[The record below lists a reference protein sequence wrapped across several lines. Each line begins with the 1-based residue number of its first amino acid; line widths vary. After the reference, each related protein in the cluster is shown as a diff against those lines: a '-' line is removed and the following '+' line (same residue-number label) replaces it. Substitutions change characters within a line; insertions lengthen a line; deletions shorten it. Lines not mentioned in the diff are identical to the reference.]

1 MARFDI
7 ELLYVFDE
15 IYRTRSVT
23 RAADNLGLPQST
35 VSIALGKL
43 RHHFGDRLFSRTA
56 KGMEPT
62 PHAQDVIVD
71 VRRAIEALAHALT
84 HRDDFDPATEMR
96 EFRVCMTDISEI
108 VLLPR
113 LLNHLT
119 TVAPGIRFDI
129 SKISGSTP
137 RDLEDGAVDLAV
149 GFMPHLE
156 AGFYQQTLFQQ
167 NFVCLVAQGHPR
179 INGALS
185 KEAFSAE
192 GHLSVKTSGTGHY
205 IVDKIIDKEGAP
217 HRIVLHLPSFLGLGR
232 IVAETTFIATVPE
245 KYASAVSV
253 GEALQQLPC
262 PFDMPSFAVKQHWHE
277 RYHADPA
284 NRWLRE
290 TFSALFTE

>member
-15 IYRTRSVT
+15 IYKTRNVT
-23 RAADNLGLPQST
+23 RAAENLGLPQST

-43 RHHFGDRLFSRTA
+43 RRHFGDRLFSRTA

-62 PHAQDVIVD
+62 PHAQDVIAD
-71 VRRAIEALAHALT
+71 VRRALEALGHALT
-84 HRDDFDPATEMR
+84 YRDCFDPATEAR

-108 VLLPR
+108 VLLPH
-113 LLNHLT
+113 LLNHLST
-119 TVAPGIRFDI
+119 AAPGIRFDI
-129 SKISGSTP
+129 STISSTTP

-179 INGALS
+179 IKGILTR
-185 KEAFSAE
+185 EAFIAE

-205 IVDKIIDKEGAP
+205 IVDKVLDKEGAP
-217 HRIVLHLPSFLGLGR
+217 RRIVMQLPSFLGLGR

-245 KYASAVSV
+245 KYASAVKS
-253 GEALQQLPC
+253 GEALQLLPC
-262 PFDMPSFAVKQHWHE
+262 PFDMPSFSVKQHWHE

-284 NRWLRE
+284 NRWLRQ

>member
-1 MARFDI
+1 MAHFDI

-15 IYRTRSVT
+15 IYKTRNVT
-23 RAADNLGLPQST
+23 RAADNLRLPQST

-43 RHHFGDRLFSRTA
+43 RSHFGDRLFSRTA

-62 PHAQDVIVD
+62 PHAQEVIGD
-71 VRRAIEALAHALT
+71 VRRAIEALHQALT
-84 HRDDFDPATEMR
+84 RRDEFDPASEAR
-96 EFRVCMTDISEI
+96 QFRICMTDISEI

-119 TVAPGIRFDI
+119 ATAPGIRFDI
-129 SKISGSTP
+129 SKISDTTP

-167 NFVCLVAQGHPR
+167 NFVCLVAHAHPR
-179 INGALS
+179 IQGSLG
-185 KEAFSAE
+185 KEAFAAE

-205 IVDKIIDKEGAP
+205 IVDKTIDKEGTP
-217 HRIVLHLPSFLGLGR
+217 RRIVLQLPSFLGLGR
-232 IVAETTFIATVPE
+232 IVAETTFIATVPD
-245 KYASAVSV
+245 KYASAIRD
-253 GEALQQLPC
+253 GEALQMLPC
-262 PFDMPSFAVKQHWHE
+262 PFPMPSFGVKQHWHE
-277 RYHADPA
+277 RFHADPA
-284 NRWLRE
+284 NRWLRS

>member
-1 MARFDI
+1 LARFDI

-15 IYRTRSVT
+15 IYRTRNVT

-43 RHHFGDRLFSRTA
+43 RAHFGDRLFSRTA

-62 PHAQDVIVD
+62 PHAQDVIAD

-84 HRDDFDPATEMR
+84 HRVEFDPASEKR

-113 LLNHLT
+113 LLSHLT
-119 TVAPGIRFDI
+119 TAAPGIRFDI
-129 SKISGSTP
+129 SKISATTP

-149 GFMPHLE
+149 GFMPHLD

-167 NFVCLVAQGHPR
+167 DFVCLVAQGHPR
-179 INGALS
+179 IRGILT

-192 GHLSVKTSGTGHY
+192 GHLSVKPSGTGHY
-205 IVDKIIDKEGAP
+205 IVDKVIDKAGAP
-217 HRIVLHLPSFLGLGR
+217 RRIVLQLPSFLGLGR
-232 IVAETTFIATVPE
+232 IVAETTFIATVPA
-245 KYASAVSV
+245 KYASAIRT
-253 GEALQQLPC
+253 GESLQLLPC
-262 PFDMPSFAVKQHWHE
+262 PFSMPSFEVKQHWHE
-277 RYHADPA
+277 RYHMDAG
-284 NRWLRE
+284 NRWLRQ
-290 TFSALFTE
+290 TLSALFTE

>member
-1 MARFDI
+1 MSRFDI

-15 IYRTRSVT
+15 IYKTRSVS
-23 RAADNLGLPQST
+23 RAADKLGLPQST

-43 RHHFGDRLFSRTA
+43 RIHFGDRLFSRTA

-62 PHAQDVIVD
+62 PHAQDVIAD
-71 VRRAIEALAHALT
+71 VRRAIEALALALAR
-84 HRDDFDPATEMR
+84 RDEFDPVSETR
-96 EFRVCMTDISEI
+96 EFRICMTDISEI

-113 LLNHLT
+113 LLNHLSA
-119 TVAPGIRFDI
+119 VAPGVRFDI
-129 SKISGSTP
+129 SKISATTP

-156 AGFYQQTLFQQ
+156 AGFYQQSLFQQ

-179 INGALS
+179 IKGSLS
-185 KEAFSAE
+185 KEQFGAE

-205 IVDKIIDKEGAP
+205 IVDKTILKEGVA
-217 HRIVLHLPSFLGLGR
+217 RRNVLQLPSFLGLGR
-232 IVAETTFIATVPE
+232 IVAETTFIATVPD
-245 KYASAVSV
+245 KYASTISASEAVQ
-253 GEALQQLPC
+253 LLPC
-262 PFDMPSFAVKQHWHE
+262 PINMPSFAVKQHWHE

-284 NRWLRE
+284 NRWLRS

>member
-15 IYRTRSVT
+15 IYKTRNVT

-43 RHHFGDRLFSRTA
+43 RVHFGDRLFSRTA

-62 PHAQDVIVD
+62 PHAQDVIAD
-71 VRRAIEALAHALT
+71 VRRAIEALGHALT
-84 HRDDFDPATEMR
+84 HRDGFDPATEKR

-119 TVAPGIRFDI
+119 TAAPGIRFDI
-129 SKISGSTP
+129 SKISPSTP

-179 INGALS
+179 IKGILT
-185 KEAFSAE
+185 KEGFSAE

-205 IVDKIIDKEGAP
+205 IVDKIIDQQGAP
-217 HRIVLHLPSFLGLGR
+217 RRIVLQLPSFLGLGR
-232 IVAETTFIATVPE
+232 IVAETTFIATVPD
-245 KYASAVSV
+245 KYASALRT
-253 GEALQQLPC
+253 GESLQSLPC
-262 PFDMPSFAVKQHWHE
+262 PFSMPSFAVKQHWHE
-277 RYHADPA
+277 RYHADA
-284 NRWLRE
+284 GNRWMRQ

>member
-15 IYRTRSVT
+15 IYKTRSVS

-43 RHHFGDRLFSRTA
+43 RSHFGDRLFSRTA

-62 PHAQDVIVD
+62 PHAQDAIVD
-71 VRRAIEALAHALT
+71 VRRAIEALGNALT
-84 HRDDFDPATEMR
+84 HRDDFDPAAATR
-96 EFRVCMTDISEI
+96 EFRICMTDISEI

-119 TVAPGIRFDI
+119 TAAPGIRLDI
-129 SKISGSTP
+129 SKISPATP

-167 NFVCLVAQGHPR
+167 NFICMVAQGHPR
-179 INGALS
+179 IDGVLS
-185 KEAFSAE
+185 REAFSAE

-205 IVDKIIDKEGAP
+205 IVDKIIEKEGAAR
-217 HRIVLHLPSFLGLGR
+217 RIVLQLPSFLGLGR
-232 IVAETTFIATVPE
+232 IVAETTFIATVPD
-245 KYASAVSV
+245 KYASAIRS
-253 GEALQQLPC
+253 GEALQLLPC
-262 PFDMPSFAVKQHWHE
+262 PFSMPSFAVKQHWHE
-277 RYHADPA
+277 RFHADPG
-284 NRWLRE
+284 NRWLRQ

>member
-1 MARFDI
+1 MSRFDI

-15 IYRTRSVT
+15 IYKTGSVT

-35 VSIALGKL
+35 VSIALAKL
-43 RHHFGDRLFSRTA
+43 RNHFGDRLFSRTA

-62 PHAQDVIVD
+62 PHTQEVIGD
-71 VRRAIEALAHALT
+71 VRRAIEALRQALT
-84 HRDDFDPATEMR
+84 HREEFNPVSETR
-96 EFRVCMTDISEI
+96 EFRICMTDISEI

-119 TVAPGIRFDI
+119 TAAPGIRLDI
-129 SKISGSTP
+129 SKITASTP

-179 INGALS
+179 IQASLS
-185 KEAFSAE
+185 KEAFCAE

-205 IVDKIIDKEGAP
+205 IVDKTIDKEGAA
-217 HRIVLHLPSFLGLGR
+217 RRVVLQLPSFLGLGR
-232 IVAETTFIATVPE
+232 IVAETTFIATVPD
-245 KYASAVSV
+245 KYASAIRA
-253 GEALQQLPC
+253 GEMLQMLPC
-262 PFDMPSFAVKQHWHE
+262 PFGMPSFAVKQHWHE
-277 RYHADPA
+277 RYHADLA
-284 NRWLRE
+284 NRWLRS
-290 TFSALFTE
+290 TFSTLFTE